1 MNDISDFYGLT
12 DRRILIRI
20 DGYKIEA
27 KILEVTDCGQL
38 AKISFHSFGYC
49 EREIWIKPNEVIAI
63 LPKKKTIFDKIRNLF
78 KH

>member
-49 EREIWIKPNEVIAI
+49 ER
-63 LPKKKTIFDKIRNLF
+63 
-78 KH
+78 